1 MREINATME
10 RTKSKGTVIVVED
23 DMLLSLVETRT
34 VERLGYEV
42 VDKAIS
48 GEEAIQKIKA
58 HDPDA
63 VIMDISLK
71 GEMDGIEVVSRVRSF
86 SNVPVIYLS
95 GNGDKLNKE
104 RARKTGYI
112 DFLVKPIN
120 PSAIRVPLEKA
131 IKEKKN
137 RVLSHAS

>member
-1 MREINATME
+1 ME
-10 RTKSKGTVIVVED
+10 TNKTKGSVIVVED

-34 VERLGYEV
+34 IERLGYEV
-42 VDKAIS
+42 VAKAVS
-48 GEEAIQKIKA
+48 GEEAIQKIKT

-71 GEMDGIEVVSRVRSF
+71 GEMDGIEAMTRIRAF

-95 GNGDKLNKE
+95 GNGDKLSRE

-120 PSAIRVPLEKA
+120 PPAIRVPLEKA
-131 IKEKKN
+131 MKEKRN